1 MLLNAKIVSSLEKIL
16 PGKELDDYP
25 EHTRMSALLGEK
37 ISVQVILK
45 NAPSDSTRTLIS
57 PKLGGEL
64 AKYASAKRVLGVPVT
79 MPSPDKN
86 SEFYLDT
93 NPGIYP
99 DILLPLSYGG
109 SIRTNAGILGN
120 LWIDI
125 ELPENGNDLPDFP
138 TLTVNLVDAY
148 ADDELLFS
156 DTLTVELVRKA
167 LPDRELYYTR
177 WLYTDCLSSY
187 YDVKV
192 WSKEH
197 WRIIENYVSMAAKTG
212 VDTLLTPLLTPSLD
226 GERMLT
232 QLVKIKKNGD
242 KYSFNFSRVDK
253 WIDMCTRHGI
263 KNFEIAHLFSQHG
276 AVNALKVLA
285 TVDGEEKL
293 IFNTT
298 DDARD
303 VEYVKLLRALLRA
316 FVRHMKKRGDDRRCI
331 YHISDEPPIDKIEYY
346 RAAKNAVS
354 DILSG
359 YKMIDALSDLE
370 YYSEGLV
377 ECPVPETDYAENF
390 VKAGVENFWVYYCGG
405 PGHDNYSN
413 SFIAMPSWR
422 TRSIG
427 MQMYKYN
434 VEGFL
439 HWGFNFYNNCNSERS
454 LNPYIDLSGENWV
467 IAGDTFIVYPGS
479 DGKPIESLRAVV
491 LYHAFEDLRAM
502 KLCEKYYSHS
512 AVVAAIEEIL
522 GEELTFKRSAISADE
537 MIKVREKINAMIKA
551 KL

>member
-1 MLLNAKIVSSLEKIL
+1 MLLNAKIVSALEKIL
-16 PGKELDDYP
+16 PGKELSDYP
-25 EHTRMSALLGEK
+25 SHKKMSALLGEK
-37 ISVQVILK
+37 ISIQVIFK
-45 NAPSDSTRTLIS
+45 NAPSDNTRTLIS
-57 PKLGGEL
+57 PRLGGEL
-64 AKYASAKRVLGVPVT
+64 AKYATVRRVLGVPVT
-79 MPSPDKN
+79 MPAPAKDTPY
-86 SEFYLDT
+86 YLDT

-99 DILLPLSYGG
+99 DVLLPLSYGG
-109 SIRTNAGILGN
+109 NIRTNAGILGN

-125 ELPENGNDLPDFP
+125 EIPKNGNTLSDLP
-138 TLTVNLVDAY
+138 TLTVTLVDAY
-148 ADDELLFS
+148 EDDAELFS
-156 DTLTVELVRKA
+156 DTFTVELVRKA
-167 LPDRELYYTR
+167 LPNRELYYTR
-177 WLYTDCLSSY
+177 WLYTDCLASY

-197 WRIIENYVSMAAKTG
+197 WRIIENYVRMAAKTG

-232 QLVKIKKNGD
+232 QLVKITKKGD
-242 KYSFNFSRVDK
+242 KYRFDFSRVDK
-253 WIDMCTRHGI
+253 WIDMCKRHGI
-263 KNFEIAHLFSQHG
+263 KHFEIAHLFSQHG
-276 AVNALKVLA
+276 AVNTLKVLA
-285 TVDGEEKL
+285 TVDGEERL

-303 VEYVKLLRALLRA
+303 AEYIKLLRALLKA
-316 FVRHMKKRGDDRRCI
+316 FVRHMKKRGDDKRCI

-346 RAAKNAVS
+346 RAAKNAVA
-354 DILSG
+354 DILSD

-377 ECPVPETDYAENF
+377 ECPVPETDFAEAF
-390 VKAGVENFWVYYCGG
+390 VNAGVKNFWVYYCGG
-405 PGHDNYSN
+405 PADENYSN

-439 HWGFNFYNNCNSERS
+439 HWGYNFYNNCNSERS
-454 LNPYIDLSGENWV
+454 LNPYLDLSGENWV

-479 DGKPIESLRAVV
+479 DGEPIESLRAVV
-491 LYHAFEDLRAM
+491 LYHAFEDIRAM
-502 KLCEKYYSHS
+502 KLCEEYYSHS
-512 AVVAAIEEIL
+512 EVVSAIEGVL
-522 GEELTFKRSAISADE
+522 GEELSFKRSAICADE
-537 MIKVREKINAMIKA
+537 IIKVREKINAMIKA